1 MRISRSLA
9 FVAIVASTAAAHA
22 APAATPAQSRP
33 GYVQADGAVAVVG
46 SDGMGRLV
54 TGIEAI
60 VARAHPGPRYA
71 LIMAGSSTGLPA
83 LTAGATL
90 LAPLSRQA
98 WGGETAGFKQTHGYE
113 PTAIRIGYAGWGPR
127 PNGKTPSAVYVS
139 TANPLPM
146 ISARDLGRAF
156 SMGSPQGDINLWS
169 QLGMA
174 GEAGAR
180 RIHLYGVRDDGGF
193 ATAFRDRHFGKRP
206 YAVRYE
212 PLESYAAVL
221 HAVATDPFGIAIVGW
236 VDAAAA
242 VNGVRILP
250 IATKDGAAA
259 GPDRAAVAAGR
270 YPLSDDLYLYVDK
283 APGKP
288 LDPLARAWIEAALSD
303 EGQTLVAA
311 QSDGEQGYLPLSA
324 SDLSAERAKLAGL

>member
-1 MRISRSLA
+1 MRISRLLA
-9 FVAIVASTAAAHA
+9 LVASAASVTTAQA
-22 APAATPAQSRP
+22 APLVAPAPSRP
-33 GYVQADGAVAVVG
+33 GYVRADGAVAVIG
-46 SDGMGRLV
+46 SDGMDRLV

-60 VARAHPGPRYA
+60 VARTHPGPRYA
-71 LIMAGSSTGLPA
+71 LTLAGSSTGLPA
-83 LTAGATL
+83 LAADATL
-90 LAPLSRQA
+90 VAPLSREA
-98 WGGETAGFKQTHGYE
+98 WRGETAGFKQTHGYE

-127 PNGKTPSAVYVS
+127 PAGKTPPAVYVS
-139 TANPLPM
+139 SSNSLPA
-146 ISARDLGRAF
+146 ISVRDLGRTF

-169 QLGMA
+169 QLGVA

-212 PLESYAAVL
+212 PLDSYAAVL
-221 HAVATDPFGIAIVGW
+221 HAVAADPYGIGLVGW
-236 VDAAAA
+236 TDRATAGD
-242 VNGVRILP
+242 GVRILP
-250 IATKDGAAA
+250 IAAKGGIIA
-259 GPDRAAVAAGR
+259 GPDRAAVAAGH
-270 YPLSDDLYLYVDK
+270 YPLSGELYLYVDK

-303 EGQTLVAA
+303 EGQALVAG

-324 SDLSAERAKLAGL
+324 TDLAAERARLAGL